1 MILAARLKK
10 KLPHFTLDVE
20 FSCPAG
26 KLLAVTGPS
35 GSGKTTVLRMLAG
48 LDDPD
53 TARIALGDEV
63 WRDTASGVRV
73 SARRRGVGLVF
84 QEYSLFPHM
93 TLAQNVAYATT
104 DAAFAAHLLELFGIA
119 HLAASRPGAMS
130 GGERQRGA
138 LCQALARRPKALLL
152 DEPFSA
158 LDAATRAALRGEL
171 LAVRERFAIPIVHVT
186 HDLAE
191 AALLGDA
198 VVTINRGRLD
208 RDWFGRQ
215 LALYREERAAL
226 LARFDDAPPAVVLAA
241 ASDDGRRP
249 VLRSPK
255 PVPKE
260 ERPCDASS

>member
-1 MILAARLKK
+1 MTLAVRLKK

-53 TARIALGDEV
+53 AGRIALGDEV
-63 WRDTASGVRV
+63 WRDTASGARV
-73 SARRRGVGLVF
+73 CARRRGVGLVF

-104 DAAFAAHLLELFGIA
+104 DTAFAAHLLELFGIA
-119 HLAASRPGAMS
+119 HLAASRPGTMS

-158 LDAATRAALRGEL
+158 LDIPNREL

-198 VVTINRGRLD
+198 VVTINRGRID

-226 LARFDDAPPAVVLAA
+226 LARFDDAPPAILAA

-260 ERPCDASS
+260 KRPCDASS